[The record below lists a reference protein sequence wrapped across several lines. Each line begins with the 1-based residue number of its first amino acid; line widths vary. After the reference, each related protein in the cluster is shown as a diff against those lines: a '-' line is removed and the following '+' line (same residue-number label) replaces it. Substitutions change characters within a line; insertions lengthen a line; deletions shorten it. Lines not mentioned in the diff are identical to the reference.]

1 MKHNHRLT
9 SLVLCL
15 VAQAMAWGE
24 IVLTPQQVVQEAV
37 AHSPRLR
44 ALDREVEAATART
57 QQADVQNLP
66 TLAGT
71 AQASHYAGLG
81 DSAFG
86 PFVIPFI
93 EDQYRAA
100 VTVNQP
106 LYTGGRI
113 TRQKEI
119 AGYQQAAAGH
129 TRRGAEADLV
139 LQALAAYWNWS
150 KAFHATESLNAAV
163 DRMEAHAQDMRN
175 LWGAGLATENETL
188 ATDVSLDQTRL
199 RLEEAQ
205 RSIEVML
212 ARISF
217 LTGQPPAADLVPAKV
232 IPQADL
238 NVPDETELLG
248 AAQAHREERAA
259 RVLEARAAKSRVQ
272 ATQADYAPQVSA
284 MVRYE
289 QARPNLLQ
297 IPPEDKWRED
307 TFFGVTLS
315 WMLFDW
321 GHRRARVAEASA
333 RSAQARLQVEQV
345 VEQISLEVRE
355 ARINLRD
362 ARARVTVA
370 SRAEHSAER
379 NLAAATNLWKNGLAR
394 HSDVLDAHNQ
404 LTSAQY
410 EAIVA
415 STDLE
420 LARASLDH
428 ATGRLAPAAA
438 PDPAA
443 RSAER

>member
-1 MKHNHRLT
+1 MKRSHRRI
-9 SLVLCL
+9 SLVLGL
-15 VAQAMAWGE
+15 GVQAMAWGE
-24 IVLTPQQVVQEAV
+24 TALTPQQVVQEAV

-57 QQADVQNLP
+57 QQANVQNLP
-66 TLAGT
+66 TVAGT

-81 DSAFG
+81 DSGFG

-100 VTVNQP
+100 VTVSQP

-119 AGYQQAAAGH
+119 AGYQQAAARH
-129 TRRGAEADLV
+129 TRRGMEADLV
-139 LQALAAYWNWS
+139 LQALTAYWNWS
-150 KAFHATESLNAAV
+150 KAFHAVESLKAAV
-163 DRMEAHAQDMRN
+163 ARMEAHAQDMRN
-175 LWGAGLATENETL
+175 LRAAGLATENEAL

-205 RSIEVML
+205 RGIEVML
-212 ARISF
+212 ARIAF
-217 LTGQPPAADLVPAKV
+217 LTGQTPAADLVPARV
-232 IPQADL
+232 APPADL
-238 NVPDETELLG
+238 NVPAETELLG

-259 RVLEARAAKSRVQ
+259 RVLEARAAKAQVQ

-284 MVRYE
+284 LVRYE
-289 QARPNLLQ
+289 QARPNLLE
-297 IPPEDKWRED
+297 IPPEDQWRED
-307 TFFGVTLS
+307 TFLGVSLS

-321 GHRRARVAEASA
+321 GQRRARVAEASA
-333 RSAQARLQVEQV
+333 RSAQARLLVEQV

-355 ARINLRD
+355 ARINLQD

-370 SRAEHSAER
+370 SRAQQSAER
-379 NLAAATNLWKNGLAR
+379 NLAAATTLWKNGLAR

-415 STDLE
+415 SADLE

-428 ATGRLAPAAA
+428 ATGRLVPAAA
-438 PDPAA
+438 PDAA
-443 RSAER
+443 GQFTDR